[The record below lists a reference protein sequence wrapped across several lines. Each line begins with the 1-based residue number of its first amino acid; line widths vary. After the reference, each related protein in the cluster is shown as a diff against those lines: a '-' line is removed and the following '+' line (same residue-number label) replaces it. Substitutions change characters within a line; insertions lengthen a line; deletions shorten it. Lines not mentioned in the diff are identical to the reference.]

1 MKTFVLSAFAL
12 ATAVAAPLPVLAQ
25 SAETPMQSAA
35 RVDACEGREVL
46 SARIT
51 DDNRLAVTCGKA
63 AGANAPV
70 VSTQNNDNRN
80 KGLSP
85 AVAGAVI
92 IGGLAL
98 IGGTSSSSD
107 TQ

>member
-1 MKTFVLSAFAL
+1 MKTFVLSAFTL
-12 ATAVAAPLPVLAQ
+12 AAAVTAPLPVLAQ
-25 SAETPMQSAA
+25 SAETPMQIAA

-46 SARIT
+46 SARMT

-63 AGANAPV
+63 AGSTGPV
-70 VSTQNNDNRN
+70 VSTQNNNNTR
-80 KGLSP
+80 GLGGG
-85 AVAGAVI
+85 VGALVI
-92 IGGLAL
+92 IGGIAL

>member
-25 SAETPMQSAA
+25 SAETPMQIAA

-70 VSTQNNDNRN
+70 VSTQNENRN

>member
-1 MKTFVLSAFAL
+1 MKTFVLSAFTL
-12 ATAVAAPLPVLAQ
+12 AAAIAAPLPVLAQ
-25 SAETPMQSAA
+25 SAETPMQAAA

-46 SARIT
+46 SARMT
-51 DDNRLAVTCGKA
+51 DDNRLAVTCGKV
-63 AGANAPV
+63 AGGNAPV
-70 VSTQNNDNRN
+70 VSTQNNNNR
-80 KGLSP
+80 GLGGG
-85 AVAGAVI
+85 VGALVI

>member
-1 MKTFVLSAFAL
+1 MKTFVLSVFTL
-12 ATAVAAPLPVLAQ
+12 AAAVSAPLPVLAQ
-25 SAETPMQSAA
+25 SAETPMQIAA

-63 AGANAPV
+63 AGSTAPV
-70 VSTQNNDNRN
+70 VSTQNNNNR
-80 KGLSP
+80 GLGGG
-85 AVAGAVI
+85 VGALVI

>member
-1 MKTFVLSAFAL
+1 MKTFALSVFTL
-12 ATAVAAPLPVLAQ
+12 AVVAVAAPLPVLAQ
-25 SAETPMQSAA
+25 SAETPMQIAA

-63 AGANAPV
+63 AGSNAPV
-70 VSTQNNDNRN
+70 VSTQNNSGNS
-80 KGLSP
+80 LTP
-85 AVAGAVI
+85 VIVGAVVV
-92 IGGLAL
+92 GGLAL